1 MSIISDFR
9 EYRARRKMEAKAE
22 DCWKLISSYHPVF
35 TSYNGNM
42 YEQSSV
48 RSAINTNATHRSK
61 LDIKIIGPKY
71 KDLGKIIGTR
81 MNPMQTTSQ
90 CLYKISTIFDAENS
104 CIITP
109 LYDSPVADHVCGWY
123 PIHPQAAEV
132 IEHDGIIYIRYN
144 YYGRSE
150 AIELERCFVM
160 NKMCYKNEIFG
171 DSNAA
176 LYPTLELIDIHNKS
190 IASAVRSSATIR
202 FLARLRS
209 QQPPNLMKAESKRF
223 AEDKLGEDSGGVLIF
238 DEKYEDVKPVNS
250 TPIVVDDKQ
259 ITLINQNI
267 QNYFGVSQ
275 EIMQNSFN
283 SDQWNAYYEGS
294 VEPFAIQLSQ
304 GLSSML
310 FTPQEIANGCMVC
323 VTANRLQYASN
334 REKMEIVS
342 ALFDR
347 GLLTVDQG
355 MEIFQLP
362 PIGGEEG
369 SRRHIRKDYI
379 DTSLLGAEI
388 DPALAAVPSTG
399 KEGKQN
405 ASKGQSGVQGNE
417 PGAAQS

>member
-1 MSIISDFR
+1 MSIISDFL
-9 EYRARRKMEAKAE
+9 EYRARRKMEAKAA

-35 TSYNGNM
+35 SSFNGNL

-61 LDIKIIGPKY
+61 LDLKIIGPKY

-81 MNPMQTTSQ
+81 VNPLQTASQ
-90 CLYKISTIFDAENS
+90 FLYKTSTIFDAENS
-104 CIITP
+104 CIIVP

-123 PIHPQAAEV
+123 SIHPQSAEV
-132 IEHDGIIYIRYN
+132 IEHDGTVYIRYN
-144 YYGRSE
+144 YYGRTE

-176 LYPTLELIDIHNKS
+176 LFPTLEMLDIHNKS
-190 IASAVRSSATIR
+190 VINAVRSPAQIR
-202 FLARLRS
+202 FLARLK
-209 QQPPNLMKAESKRF
+209 QYQPPELMKAESKRF
-223 AEDKLGEDSGGVLIF
+223 AEDKLGVDAGPVLVF
-238 DEKYEDVKPVNS
+238 DEKYDDVKPITS

-259 ITLINQNI
+259 VALINQNI

-283 SDQWNAYYEGS
+283 SDQWSAYYEGS

-304 GLSSML
+304 GLTSML
-310 FTPQEIANGCMVC
+310 FTPQEIASGCMVC

-334 REKMEIVS
+334 QEKIETVS

-355 MEIFQLP
+355 LEIFQLP

-379 DTSLLGAEI
+379 VTSLLGAEI
-388 DPALAAVPSTG
+388 DPALAAVPTG

-405 ASKGQSGVQGNE
+405 ASKGQSGVPDDE
-417 PGAAQS
+417 PGAA